1 MEQRVSACGG
11 GLLGLAVGDAMGSI
25 VDKKSWEEICRDYG
39 PNGLMGY
46 DLQNDY
52 AEVSSYTQLA
62 AFVGNALLVCAT
74 RSHPENRGK
83 YLCAG
88 IRDWAKSQQFRG
100 STERTLCWVAQIPA
114 LRRRVCMETRMLD
127 TLSRERLGTVDAPV
141 NSSDG
146 PGSLTAAA
154 AVGLFYDPERME
166 LLQLGQLGAEAV
178 ALTHGAPEAFLA
190 GAFVAYS
197 VAFVAQD
204 PERPLLEHYSRA
216 MKTLREQY
224 EDKFLSGVDALAQQ
238 IEKAVTLTRDPE
250 IMPLVAMTI
259 LGCTTAAECAAA
271 MVYATLVHSAN
282 FDEALITSVNHSG
295 RSGAVAALTGTVMG
309 ARLGADALPEFYL
322 ESLEPAEALQE
333 LARDMAQGRQVMR
346 LFDDSWDQ
354 KYVQGMPAFENC

>member
-11 GLLGLAVGDAMGSI
+11 GLLGLAVGDAMGST

-52 AEVSSYTQLA
+52 AEVTSYTQLA

-74 RSHPENRGK
+74 RSHPENRSK
-83 YLCAG
+83 YLAAG

-127 TLSRERLGTVDAPV
+127 TLSRETLGTPEAPV
-141 NSSDG
+141 NSADG
-146 PGSLTAAA
+146 PGALTAAA
-154 AVGLFYDPERME
+154 AVGLFYDPERMT
-166 LLQLGQLGAEAV
+166 LSQLGRLGAEAV

-197 VAFVAQD
+197 VAFVAQE
-204 PERPLLEHYSRA
+204 PEKPLLEHYAQALR
-216 MKTLREQY
+216 TLREQY
-224 EDKFLSGVDALAQQ
+224 EEKFLSGVDALSQQ
-238 IEKAVTLTRDPE
+238 IGKAVALTKDPE

-271 MVYATLVHSAN
+271 MVYATLVHNAN

-295 RSGAVAALTGTVMG
+295 RSAAVASLTATVMG
-309 ARLGADALPEFYL
+309 VRLGAEALPEFYL
-322 ESLEPAEALQE
+322 ESLEPGEPLQE

-354 KYVQGMPAFENC
+354 KYVQGMPVLENC